1 MVDVG
6 ELRIVGTIDTSNVAQ
21 GLQSM
26 KQGLDSAKSSARS
39 TFGDMKNLGSSIKEI
54 GSGMLKVGGIVG
66 GTMLG
71 LAAFSPAVAPSL
83 ARMKTEFSAM
93 GRTIGEEFQ
102 PLFDYAA
109 DKFSEFTTWLSS
121 DEGRGVLST
130 ISDVVKI
137 LADNFISLGT
147 AITNIAKNVK
157 ITIDAVFGD
166 GTAAKII
173 KWIAENL
180 GLGIA
185 AGLIVGSRAGPLA
198 GVVTGLGVTATQHL
212 TEKDNNLTSKILGYG
227 SVGAGVGALAGA
239 PAGGIGALPGGL
251 IGGGVGILAGVGKYF
266 YDELYNN
273 MIESIR
279 GQEFEQQYYQVED
292 YNNRES
298 TVANSM
304 RYLNTGS

>member
-109 DKFSEFTTWLSS
+109 NKFSEFTTWLGS
-121 DEGRGVLST
+121 DEGRGVLQN
-130 ISDVVKI
+130 ISYIVKE
-137 LADNFISLGT
+137 LGDFFVLLGD
-147 AITNIAKNVK
+147 AIAKVPK
-157 ITIDAVFGD
+157 YLGITLDFLFGD
-166 GTAAKII
+166 GAA
-173 KWIAENL
+173 AEIFKALAPGVAAALLTYAVTKNVPL
-180 GLGIA
+180 SLGIGGA
-185 AGLIVGSRAGPLA
+185 ATITSNVEDVGENKLWAQVATGATAGA
-198 GVVTGLGVTATQHL
+198 AF
-212 TEKDNNLTSKILGYG
+212 
-227 SVGAGVGALAGA
+227 GALAGSFI
-239 PAGGIGALPGGL
+239 PGIGTVIGGL
-251 IGGGVGILAGVGKYF
+251 IGAAAGGLTGVGSYL
-266 YDELYNN
+266 
-273 MIESIR
+273 IR
-279 GQEFEQQYYQVED
+279 GGAREESNQSFEQQYYEIEE

>member
-39 TFGDMKNLGSSIKEI
+39 TFGDMKNLGGSIKEI

-109 DKFSEFTTWLSS
+109 DKFSEFTTWLGS
-121 DEGRGVLST
+121 DEGRGILNTVSDIVLT
-130 ISDVVKI
+130 
-137 LADNFISLGT
+137 LTDNFLKLGS
-147 AITNIAKNVK
+147 AIANMVKNVK
-157 ITIDAVFGD
+157 ITIDGVFGD

-173 KWIAENL
+173 EWIADNF

-185 AGLIVGSRAGPLA
+185 AGLLVGSKA
-198 GVVTGLGVTATQHL
+198 GVVPGVVAGLGVTAAQQL
-212 TEKDNNLTSKILGYG
+212 TKEDNDLTSKAIGYG
-227 SVGAGVGALAGA
+227 SIGGITGLLAGG
-239 PAGGIGALPGGL
+239 PLGAA

-266 YDELYNN
+266 YDELYDN